1 MFTSIAAPRRRTNS
15 RATLRTV
22 ALALAGA
29 LFLAG
34 CSNSTPTDATS
45 NTQDS
50 TATTESQQDEAQTLL
65 AKHDLDGLDTKA
77 VITALEQLPVAQ
89 RPTDLIA
96 SIRPTGLVVSDE
108 TTETILPMPED
119 EFYLSV
125 APYFDETH
133 PCHFHS
139 LTTCRGELGGTDITV
154 KITNKDT
161 GEVLVDETRTT
172 EDNGF
177 FGFWLPIGIDAT
189 VELSAGDRSAVA
201 EVSTKG
207 DEDATCLTTMQLV

>member
-1 MFTSIAAPRRRTNS
+1 MFTSIAAPRRRSNS
-15 RATLRTV
+15 RVTLRIV
-22 ALALAGA
+22 GLALAGA
-29 LFLAG
+29 LILAG
-34 CSNSTPTDATS
+34 CSTSTPTTS
-45 NTQDS
+45 TSITQDT
-50 TATTESQQDEAQTLL
+50 TATTDLPQDDAQTLL

-108 TTETILPMPED
+108 STEAVLPMPQD

-139 LTTCRGELGGTDITV
+139 LTTCRGELASADIQV
-154 KITNKDT
+154 KITNKET

-177 FGFWLPIGIDAT
+177 FGFWLPQGIDAT
-189 VELSAGDRSAVA
+189 VELSAGDRSATA
-201 EVSTKG
+201 DVSTKG